1 MGPEVIQRRPDIPKL
16 YPLGSAVAMEW
27 SIWKQ
32 YPSFLSMGMGIY

>member
-1 MGPEVIQRRPDIPKL
+1 MGTEVIQRDPDISKP

-27 SIWKQ
+27 SIWKR